1 MAKAK
6 TKKKTIWSRL
16 TGVEDEEIENQE
28 VTEEIE
34 VEDKVEVDE
43 SDESEVKP
51 KPQIKEDSVSVQ
63 KEEKEDADKEDWMEE
78 NYEGQLSVD
87 VYQTEDKI
95 IIKSTIAGVKPEDV
109 DVSIENDMLT
119 IRGQR
124 RLEETISEENYF
136 YQECYWGGF
145 SRSIIL
151 PLEVVTDKIDASL
164 KDGVLTVALPKAKK
178 SKGISIK
185 VKKED

>member
-1 MAKAK
+1 MAKAAK
-6 TKKKTIWSRL
+6 KKKTIWTKL
-16 TGVEDEEIENQE
+16 TGVEDEETQDVE
-28 VTEEIE
+28 VTQPEAEEE
-34 VEDKVEVDE
+34 EEETRPAQAPKEEDEEEEQTEQAETKEVD
-43 SDESEVKP
+43 
-51 KPQIKEDSVSVQ
+51 KEG
-63 KEEKEDADKEDWMEE
+63 WMEE

-87 VYQTEDKI
+87 VYQTKDSI
-95 IIKSTIAGVKPEDV
+95 IIKSTVAGVKPEDI

-124 RLEETISEENYF
+124 KMEEKIIEENYF

-151 PLEVVTDKIDASL
+151 PIEVETGKINASL
-164 KDGVLTVALPKAKK
+164 KDGVLTVTLPKAKK

-185 VKKED
+185 VKKEE

>member
-1 MAKAK
+1 MAKP
-6 TKKKTIWSRL
+6 TKKKKSIWSKL
-16 TGVEDEEIENQE
+16 TGVEEEEMNNAE
-28 VTEEIE
+28 E
-34 VEDKVEVDE
+34 VEVQTAGPKNNTLSGNEEASEIQTEVA
-43 SDESEVKP
+43 P
-51 KPQIKEDSVSVQ
+51 Q
-63 KEEKEDADKEDWMEE
+63 KEADKEEWIEGSE

-87 VYQTEDKI
+87 VFQTPDSI
-95 IIKSTIAGVKPEDV
+95 VIKSTIAGVKPEDV

-124 RLEETISEENYF
+124 KQEETIAEENYF

-151 PLEVVTDKIDASL
+151 PVEVVTDEIDAAL
-164 KDGVLTVALPKAKK
+164 KDGVLTVSLPKAKK

-185 VKKED
+185 VKREE